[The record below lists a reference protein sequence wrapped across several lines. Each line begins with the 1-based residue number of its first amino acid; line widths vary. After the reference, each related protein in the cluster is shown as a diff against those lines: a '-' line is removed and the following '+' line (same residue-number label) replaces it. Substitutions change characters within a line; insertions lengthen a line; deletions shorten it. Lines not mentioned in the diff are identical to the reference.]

1 MISFINGK
9 LVTKNPAF
17 VVMDCGGIG
26 YHINITLNTY
36 EKISKW
42 DSGKL
47 YTHLSIREDAHTL
60 YGFFDEAER
69 NLFVLLIS
77 VSGVG
82 PSTGRVMLSSIQPK
96 DFVQAIL
103 HEDEALIRSIKGIGP
118 KTAKRLILELTDK
131 LEKNQDIYLDS
142 TISHNT
148 QHSEA
153 LSALSTLGFSKS
165 DAEKTIRRV
174 LKDHGNQLPIEEL
187 IKLCLRAL

>member
-1 MISFINGK
+1 MISFIIGK

-26 YHINITLNTY
+26 YHINITLNTF
-36 EKISKW
+36 EKISEW

-60 YGFFDEAER
+60 YGFYDEAER
-69 NLFVLLIS
+69 NLFVQLIS

-96 DFVQAIL
+96 EFVQAVL
-103 HEDEALIRSIKGIGP
+103 HEDVALIQSIKGIGP
-118 KTAKRLILELTDK
+118 KTAKRLILELKDK
-131 LEKNQDIYLDS
+131 LVKNQDLELDS

-153 LSALSTLGFSKS
+153 LSALSTLGFSKT

-187 IKLCLRAL
+187 IKLCLKAL